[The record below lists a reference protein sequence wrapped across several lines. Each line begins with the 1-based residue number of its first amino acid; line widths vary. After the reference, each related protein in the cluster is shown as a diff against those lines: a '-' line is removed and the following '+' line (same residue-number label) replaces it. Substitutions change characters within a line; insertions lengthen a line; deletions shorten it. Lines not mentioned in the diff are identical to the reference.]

1 MNDVQAVFEILRAAY
16 EDREDEVR
24 EKYSDVKLSAEVMAV
39 VGEIVHCEALIK
51 INETKEV
58 NGMYTFFHR
67 LVDEGRKEGR
77 SEGRSEEKN
86 DIIIRML
93 QNSVPERDIILYTG
107 ATEDEIGKARK
118 EIEGKEIKGERIK
131 ENVPAEI

>member
-58 NGMYTFFHR
+58 SGMYTFFHR
-67 LVDEGRKEGR
+67 LVDEGR

-107 ATEDEIGKARK
+107 TTEDEIGKARK

-131 ENVPAEI
+131 ENVPAKI

>member
-58 NGMYTFFHR
+58 SGMYTFFHR
-67 LVDEGRKEGR
+67 LVDEGRK
-77 SEGRSEEKN
+77 EGRSEEKN

-131 ENVPAEI
+131 ENVPAKI

>member
-58 NGMYTFFHR
+58 SGMYTFFHR

-131 ENVPAEI
+131 ENVPAKI

>member
-58 NGMYTFFHR
+58 SGMYTFFHR
-67 LVDEGRKEGR
+67 LVDEGCKEGR

-131 ENVPAEI
+131 ENVPAKI